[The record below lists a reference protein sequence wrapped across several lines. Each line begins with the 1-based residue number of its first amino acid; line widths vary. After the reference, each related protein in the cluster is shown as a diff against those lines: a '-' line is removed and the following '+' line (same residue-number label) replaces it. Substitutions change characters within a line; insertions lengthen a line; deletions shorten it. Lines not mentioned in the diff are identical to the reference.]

1 MGDGERERSCPRAVF
16 PLEPSLWRPRCTLKA
31 RIGIGST
38 STASW
43 KPDVVVVVVVLV
55 VVTIGEVGPMV
66 GLPMVKTGSGSAS

>member
-1 MGDGERERSCPRAVF
+1 M
-16 PLEPSLWRPRCTLKA
+16 LKA

-43 KPDVVVVVVVLV
+43 KPDVVVVVVVVLV